1 MDFVIWLWIF
11 YLDMESAKYKQF
23 SSYLLNMAVEY
34 GGNYMATMSSICNW
48 NNSLAL
54 GKKSDLTL

>member
-1 MDFVIWLWIF
+1 
-11 YLDMESAKYKQF
+11 
-23 SSYLLNMAVEY
+23 MAVEY

-54 GKKSDLTL
+54 GKKSDLTLYPGENLFMKS